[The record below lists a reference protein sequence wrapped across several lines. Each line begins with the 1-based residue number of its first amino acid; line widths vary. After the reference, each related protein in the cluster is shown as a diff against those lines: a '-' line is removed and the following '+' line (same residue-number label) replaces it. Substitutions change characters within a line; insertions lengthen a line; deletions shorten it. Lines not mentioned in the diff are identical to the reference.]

1 MRIFY
6 VILSIILLD
15 FSLAFSLEDKI
26 FIAVYDRPPFVI
38 FDKDTGLPKD
48 GILYKQAIKI
58 LEKSR
63 ISYEFK
69 EMPLIRSLEIIKKNE
84 MKICTIY
91 AYKSKDREAYSFFS
105 EPYYSEKRLVL
116 VALKNSEIV
125 NKAKTLEELL
135 KIDDFKIQ
143 LKVGYSYGLNVD
155 QLVKKYKN
163 FSNSIDKVA
172 DERKIYLTSD
182 NILEMLYN
190 IVKKK
195 ADYMLINGSEFE
207 YFYNL
212 EYELKENLQY
222 KLFPDIPEGEKRYF
236 MCSYKV
242 GEELINKIN
251 KTIKFFQK

>member
-6 VILSIILLD
+6 IILSIILFD
-15 FSLAFSLEDKI
+15 FLLAFSGEDKI
-26 FIAVYDRPPFVI
+26 LIAVYERPPFFI

-48 GILYKQAIKI
+48 GILYKKAIKI
-58 LEKSR
+58 LEKSG
-63 ISYEFK
+63 ISFEFK
-69 EMPLIRSLEIIKKNE
+69 EIPLIRSMEMIKKNE
-84 MKICTIY
+84 TKICTFFAI
-91 AYKSKDREAYSFFS
+91 KTKDREAYSFFS
-105 EPYYSEKRLVL
+105 EPYYSEKRVVL

-125 NKAKTLEELL
+125 NKAKTLEEVL
-135 KIDDFKIQ
+135 KNDDLKIQ
-143 LKVGYSYGLNVD
+143 LKVGYSYGLNAD
-155 QLVKKYKN
+155 KLVKKYKN
-163 FSNSIDKVA
+163 FSNSTDRVA

-190 IVKKK
+190 IVNKK

-242 GEELINKIN
+242 GEQLINKIN
-251 KTIKFFQK
+251 RAIKFFQK